1 MRESSNNNG
10 SGQIVSNPV
19 ILNSIHNDHMSLDL
33 KIGDIVKSKME
44 AFDLKQKSK
53 D

>member
-1 MRESSNNNG
+1 MRESGNNGG

-44 AFDLKQKSK
+44 AYEMK
-53 D
+53 

>member
-1 MRESSNNNG
+1 MRDSSDNK

-19 ILNSIHNDHMSLDL
+19 ILNSIHNDPMSLDL

-44 AFDLKQKSK
+44 GFELKQKSK
-53 D
+53 DQ